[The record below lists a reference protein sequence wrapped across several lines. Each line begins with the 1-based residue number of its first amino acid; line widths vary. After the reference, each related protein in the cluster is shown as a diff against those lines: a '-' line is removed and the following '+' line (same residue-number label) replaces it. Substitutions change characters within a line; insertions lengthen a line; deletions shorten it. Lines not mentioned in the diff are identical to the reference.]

1 MTRNC
6 VVYCVS
12 FILVVLTLLV
22 CLVSCFSIPV
32 DAAEP
37 DSAMFSKVYSDNSLG
52 LVVFCHNETGVMYL
66 WRKGGYAG
74 GLTIMVDAD
83 GKPLIYTPEEVQQ

>member
-1 MTRNC
+1 MKKLI
-6 VVYCVS
+6 VFAIAVLMLS
-12 FILVVLTLLV
+12 FCFVA
-22 CLVSCFSIPV
+22 CFSTTTE
-32 DAAEP
+32 AAEP
-37 DSAMFSKVYSDNSLG
+37 DSAMFSKVYTDGSLG

-83 GKPLIYTPEEVQQ
+83 GKPLIYSPEEVQP

>member
-1 MTRNC
+1 MKILI
-6 VVYCVS
+6 VFAIAVLILS
-12 FILVVLTLLV
+12 F
-22 CLVSCFSIPV
+22 CSFCFVACSSTTAEAV
-32 DAAEP
+32 EP
-37 DSAMFSKVYSDNSLG
+37 DSAMFSKVYADSSLG

-83 GKPLIYTPEEVQQ
+83 GKPLIYTPVEEQQ